1 MSFPH
6 PVSRDLYLFYREQ
19 PMTDT
24 RFSSNWL
31 DQYKDPFAVLGLS
44 VVADDN
50 RVLKRYRSVVKL
62 LHPDRFVG
70 ENSDNKA
77 SATQFL
83 SRLVNPA
90 YKKLKQR
97 RGRAE
102 SLAELRFQVR
112 QNMDTLAPVSDI
124 GQTLLKTPIARVET
138 VYEQAIAELV
148 ERQYSPLDEFESV
161 TVTLSE
167 LNLIYLRLKMKEPI
181 IREKR
186 VGVMPL
192 NQDQAIEINTIP
204 VNPEAKTLSY
214 AQRHY
219 LRAEDYLKKDNLQM
233 AVKELKDAIKLESDQ
248 SDYHAL
254 LAKAYILQKLPG
266 AAKAYC
272 RRALSLNPNHA
283 LALRCAQILKI
294 DSPVTDLPTH
304 SSKYTTQS
312 SRKPKVNA
320 NRSSTGI
327 FNIFARRA

>member
-1 MSFPH
+1 
-6 PVSRDLYLFYREQ
+6 
-19 PMTDT
+19 MTDT
-24 RFSSNWL
+24 RFSSTWL
-31 DQYKDPFAVLGLS
+31 DQYTDPFAILGLS
-44 VVADDN
+44 VVADDK
-50 RVLKRYRSVVKL
+50 RVLTRYRSVVKL

-70 ENSDNKA
+70 GNPEEQA

-112 QNMDTLAPVSDI
+112 QNMDTLVPASEVA
-124 GQTLLKTPIARVET
+124 QKLLKTPIARVET
-138 VYEQAIAELV
+138 EYENAIADLV
-148 ERQYSPLDEFESV
+148 EQQYSPLSEFERV
-161 TVTLSE
+161 TSTLTE

-186 VGVMPL
+186 VGVMPM
-192 NQDQAIEINTIP
+192 NQDDAIEIKTIP

-233 AVKELKDAIKLESDQ
+233 AIKELRDAIKLESDQ
-248 SDYHAL
+248 SHYHAL

-272 RRALSLNPNHA
+272 RRALSLEPTNI
-283 LALRCAQILKI
+283 LALRCAKILKI
-294 DSPVTDLPTH
+294 ECPVPDMPTPSQ
-304 SSKYTTQS
+304 SSKTYVRNS
-312 SRKPKVNA
+312 SQRKKKS
-320 NRSSTGI
+320 RSATPGFFS
-327 FNIFARRA
+327 IFARRA

>member
-1 MSFPH
+1 
-6 PVSRDLYLFYREQ
+6 
-19 PMTDT
+19 MTDT
-24 RFSSNWL
+24 RFSSTWL

-70 ENSDNKA
+70 GNTHEQA

-83 SRLVNPA
+83 SHLVNPA
-90 YKKLKQR
+90 YKKLKQH

-112 QNMDTLAPVSDI
+112 QNMDTLAPASDLA
-124 GQTLLKTPIARVET
+124 QKLLKTPIARVET
-138 VYEQAIAELV
+138 EYEQAIADLV
-148 ERQYSPLDEFESV
+148 ERQYSPIDGFEEI
-161 TVTLSE
+161 TPILAE
-167 LNLIYLRLKMKEPI
+167 LNLIYLRLRMKEPI

-192 NQDQAIEINTIP
+192 NQDEAIEIQTIP

-272 RRALSLNPNHA
+272 RRALSLDPSHV
-283 LALRCAQILKI
+283 LALRCATILKI
-294 DSPVTDLPTH
+294 DCPTSPIQTSTN
-304 SSKYTTQS
+304 SSPKHTASHRQHVNSKRTT
-312 SRKPKVNA
+312 
-320 NRSSTGI
+320 TGL

>member
-1 MSFPH
+1 MADP
-6 PVSRDLYLFYREQ
+6 
-19 PMTDT
+19 

-50 RVLKRYRSVVKL
+50 RVLKRYRSVVKV

-70 ENSDNKA
+70 GDASEQA

-83 SRLVNPA
+83 SHLVNPA
-90 YKKLKQR
+90 YKKLKQH

-112 QNMDTLAPVSDI
+112 QNMDTLAPASEI
-124 GQTLLKTPIARVET
+124 AQKLLKTPIARVET

-148 ERQYSPLDEFESV
+148 ERQYTPWDEFEGV
-161 TVTLSE
+161 TAILAE
-167 LNLIYLRLKMKEPI
+167 LNLIYLRLKMREPI

-192 NQDQAIEINTIP
+192 NQDQAIEIKTIP
-204 VNPEAKTLSY
+204 VNPEAKALSY

-219 LRAEDYLKKDNLQM
+219 LRAQDYLKKSNLQM

-248 SDYHAL
+248 SDYYAL
-254 LAKAYILQKLPG
+254 LAKVYILQKLPG

-272 RRALSLNPNHA
+272 RRALSLDPSNL
-283 LALRCAQILKI
+283 LALRCAKILKI
-294 DSPVTDLPTH
+294 DCSLPEIQTPTNGATKLTDSP
-304 SSKYTTQS
+304 
-312 SRKPKVNA
+312 SRKQKVN
-320 NRSSTGI
+320 STKASAGL